1 MIGYAIRRALL
12 FFPTIAMV
20 SIIVFSLLSLAPG
33 DAATIIGQDS
43 SPEKIEA
50 LRESLHLNDPIPVQ
64 YGRWLGSLVTGNL
77 GKSIFTGRPVI
88 QDITYRLPT
97 TFELGS
103 ISLFLTAVVGSTI
116 GMISAAKPESMVD
129 QFSRAFA
136 ILGLSLPLFWVAAIV
151 LVVPALRFHY
161 SPPAFYAGP
170 LENLADNLRI
180 LIPAGAVL
188 ALSGIGRISRLMRA
202 TMLDVMSQDYMR
214 TARAKG
220 LKESTVLLRHGLR
233 NGLIPVVTLLGLEVP
248 FLFGGAVIIEQ
259 VFAIPGMGNY
269 LYDAINKRDIIV
281 VMDLNMFISSIVLI
295 SSLGV
300 DLTYGVIDPRMRIR
314 G

>member
-170 LENLADNLRI
+170 FENLADNLRI